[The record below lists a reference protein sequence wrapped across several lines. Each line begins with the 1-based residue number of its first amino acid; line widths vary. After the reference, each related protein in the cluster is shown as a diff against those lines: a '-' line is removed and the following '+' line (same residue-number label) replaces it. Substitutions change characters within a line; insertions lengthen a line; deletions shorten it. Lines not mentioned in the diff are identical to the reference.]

1 MQSTSDTPS
10 SSLARRGITA
20 VELSLGGVAFVLLGG
35 RLPGLLAD
43 SLNWGLAILC
53 YASTSVL
60 VMTYWP
66 YGALGWANRVTLARS
81 VLVALVAGA
90 LANEAFSVAIWTWL
104 TLAVVSLL
112 LDGIDGWVARRT
124 RSYSRF
130 GARFDMELDAL
141 LILLLSTGVM
151 LSESLGGWVLLIGG
165 MRYLFIVAGWGFA
178 WLSAPLFDSLRRKAV
193 CVWQV
198 VALLLALT
206 PLTDHL
212 TSSLLALSALIT
224 LIYSFGVDVWW
235 LYTQRRH

>member
-1 MQSTSDTPS
+1 MQSTSDTPF
-10 SSLARRGITA
+10 SSLGRRGLTVMELA
-20 VELSLGGVAFVLLGG
+20 VGGVLLSLLGGVFPAL
-35 RLPGLLAD
+35 LPG

-53 YASTSVL
+53 YATTSVL

-66 YGALGWANRVTLARS
+66 YGALGWANRVTLTRA

-90 LANEAFSVAIWTWL
+90 LANEAFSEAIWIWL

-124 RSYSRF
+124 HSYSPF

-165 MRYLFIVAGWGFA
+165 MRYLFIVASWGFA

-206 PLTDHL
+206 PLTNHL
-212 TSSLLALSALIT
+212 TASLLVLSALIT

-235 LYTQRRH
+235 LYRLWRR